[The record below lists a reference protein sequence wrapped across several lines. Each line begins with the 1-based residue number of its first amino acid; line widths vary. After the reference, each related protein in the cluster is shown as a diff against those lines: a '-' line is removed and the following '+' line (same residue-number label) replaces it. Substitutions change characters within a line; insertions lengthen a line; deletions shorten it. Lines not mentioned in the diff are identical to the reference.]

1 MTPAEYRT
9 SQSEA
14 QFMRDVIAW
23 ADSRKDRPGFPDLVM
38 VRDGMLLFWELKA
51 ARGRVRPE
59 QGEWLMRLGAVEA
72 VEAEVMRPAD
82 WESMIKRLM

>member
-1 MTPAEYRT
+1 
-9 SQSEA
+9 
-14 QFMRDVIAW
+14 
-23 ADSRKDRPGFPDLVM
+23 VM